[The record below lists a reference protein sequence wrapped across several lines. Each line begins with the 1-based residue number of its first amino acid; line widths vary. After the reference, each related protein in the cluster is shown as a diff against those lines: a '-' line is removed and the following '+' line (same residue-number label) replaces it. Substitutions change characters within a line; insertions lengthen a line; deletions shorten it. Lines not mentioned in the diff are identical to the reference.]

1 MKANRVTEAKRL
13 EDIPNIGPALAEDLR
28 GIGITT
34 PRQLKGKDG
43 LALYRKLNKA
53 TSARHDPCVADT
65 FLAAVHFMDTGEA
78 LPWWHFTPQRK
89 QALLRRVNYR
99 RES

>member
-1 MKANRVTEAKRL
+1 MKVLVPQEAKQL

-34 PRQLKGKDG
+34 PAQLKGKDG
-43 LALYRKLNKA
+43 LVLYRKLNKV
-53 TSARHDPCVADT
+53 TGARHDPCVADT

-78 LPWWHFTPQRK
+78 LPWWKFTPMRK
-89 QALLRRVNYR
+89 QAFQK
-99 RES
+99 ESHLIR